1 MSYENNEFTSRPGA
15 IPGRLFLC
23 FIRKGVLRVFYG
35 LLLFGGILILPPI
48 LNAV

>member
-23 FIRKGVLRVFYG
+23 FIRKGVLMAFHG
-35 LLLFGGILILPPI
+35 LLLLGGMLLILPP
-48 LNAV
+48 L

>member
-23 FIRKGVLRVFYG
+23 FIRKGVLVVHSCPVFLRFFG
-35 LLLFGGILILPPI
+35 LIG
-48 LNAV
+48 AA